1 MSRTFEGLSRYPDEP
16 GWKEPTTSRDAAAKI
31 RPSTNALYAD
41 ILREIDAA
49 GDRGLTSDEAAA
61 KLGQSVLLIRPRF
74 SELGPR
80 HQGKIEKTGER
91 RKNESGLVA
100 AAWRIRRTA

>member
-31 RPSTNALYAD
+31 KPSTEALYAD
-41 ILREIDAA
+41 ILREIGLA
-49 GDRGLTSDEAAA
+49 GDLGLTADETAG

-74 SELGPR
+74 TELGPR

-91 RKNESGLVA
+91 RKNESGLAA
-100 AAWRIRRTA
+100 AAWRIRRQA